1 MSWVYHGRKLTEVE
15 IVQYPAF
22 VYCITNTLNDRKY
35 IGKKLTTKAGYKTTN
50 GKRKKIRLPS
60 DFMVYYGSNAELL
73 DDVKLFGE
81 DKFIREIL
89 YFCTKPAEATYLELR
104 EQIDRRVLE
113 KEEYY
118 NTWIMVR
125 IRKSHIKNILSEI

>member
-1 MSWVYHGRKLTEVE
+1 MSWFYHGRQLTESE

-73 DDVKLFGE
+73 NDVKLFGE

-125 IRKSHIKNILSEI
+125 IRESHIKNILSEI

>member
-1 MSWVYHGRKLTEVE
+1 MSWVYHGRKLTEAE

-60 DFMVYYGSNAELL
+60 DFMVYYGSNTELL

-125 IRKSHIKNILSEI
+125 IRKSHIKTLRI

>member
-1 MSWVYHGRKLTEVE
+1 MSWVYHGRQLTEVE